1 MKAMTPLVYTPVVG
15 EACQKWSDIYRQPE
29 GMYLPV
35 TELGNLDSII
45 AQFEGDPQICVVTD
59 GGRILGLGDLGV
71 GGLGISIGKLDLYTA
86 CAGIS
91 HHHTLP
97 IVIDFGTNNQDLL
110 NNPLYL
116 GLRQNRVD
124 VETQARFM
132 DEFMECITRRFPKI
146 IVQFEDFATDNAFK
160 WLGRYQKKYACFNDD
175 IQGTGAVVLSG
186 IQKALELAK
195 IKPEECRVVFMGAG
209 SAGVGVA
216 RMISEW
222 IEHHSDLTEEE
233 AKKLIY
239 LVDSKG
245 LVCNSRGD
253 KLADHKKY
261 FARNDIDF
269 CSTNNSTLMG
279 VLEHVKPNILI
290 GLCTVKDAFVPDIL
304 KYMAEI
310 NERPIIMPLSNPVGK
325 SECTFEQAMVHTN
338 NKVIFASGSPFPS
351 YSADGVE
358 MVPGQGNNMYIFPG
372 LGLGCI
378 LSQTTRVTNNMV
390 FAASKALA
398 DCVTEEETSKG
409 MIYPEIDRIRE
420 CSLEIAVAVIKTAV
434 QEGVGKMPE
443 TTDLRAWVESKM
455 YDPFYSK
462 L

>member
-1 MKAMTPLVYTPVVG
+1 MTPLVYTPVVG

-35 TELGNLDSII
+35 TALGNLESII
-45 AQFEGDPQICVVTD
+45 SQYEGEPQICVVTD

-71 GGLGISIGKLDLYTA
+71 GGLGISIGKLDLYTV

-91 HHHTLP
+91 HYHTLP
-97 IVIDFGTNNQDLL
+97 IVIDFGTNNKELL
-110 NNPLYL
+110 DNPLYL
-116 GLRQNRVD
+116 GLRQSRVD
-124 VETQARFM
+124 VETQTKFM
-132 DEFMECITRRFPKI
+132 DEFMQAITKKFPKL

-160 WLGRYQKKYACFNDD
+160 WLARYQEEYSCFNDD

-186 IQKALELAK
+186 IQKALQLAK
-195 IKPEECRVVFMGAG
+195 VKPEESRVVFMGAG

-216 RMISEW
+216 KMISEW
-222 IEHHSDLTEEE
+222 IERNSDLTEEE

-253 KLADHKKY
+253 KLAEHKKY
-261 FARNDIDF
+261 FARNDVDF
-269 CSTNNSTLMG
+269 KSTNNNSLMG
-279 VLEHVKPNILI
+279 VLEHAKPNILI
-290 GLCTVKDAFVPDIL
+290 GLCTVQNVFTTEIL

-310 NERPIIMPLSNPVGK
+310 NETPIIMPLSNPIRNA
-325 SECTFEQAMVHTN
+325 ECTFEQAMVHTN

-351 YSADGVE
+351 YTVDGVE

-372 LGLGCI
+372 LGLGSI
-378 LSQTTRVTNNMV
+378 LSQSSRVTNNMV

-398 DCVTEEETSKG
+398 DCVTEQETGKG
-409 MIYPEIDRIRE
+409 MIYPDIDRIRE
-420 CSLEIAVAVIKTAV
+420 CSLEIAIAVIKAAI
-434 QEGVGKMPE
+434 EDGVGKKPD
-443 TTDLRAWVESKM
+443 TTDLKTWVESKM
-455 YDPFYSK
+455 YDPFYPK